1 MLIHSFPM
9 KSRKAWIVTCLI
21 ILTHMPALIMKS
33 LIQTAGHNMAAIA
46 VVFLRTSNIDFY
58 QTGWKIE

>member
-9 KSRKAWIVTCLI
+9 KSRKAWLVTCLI
-21 ILTHMPALIMKS
+21 ILTHMSALIMKS

-46 VVFLRTSNIDFY
+46 VVFL
-58 QTGWKIE
+58 